1 MNPALAS
8 MLERYSCESADDY
21 DRALREIIQEI
32 ALLGLWRSKFYE
44 RAAFYGGS
52 ALRILHG
59 LDRFSEDLDF
69 SLLRP
74 RPGFALGRY
83 LAAAGDELLAF
94 GFEVEVEEKIKRA
107 GGQIRSA
114 FIKGGTKR
122 LMLDIRVPDSL
133 VSRIP
138 ANQRVKVKLELDVD
152 PPGGFETEARTLY
165 QPVPFSVRA
174 FSPPDLLAGKLHAV
188 LCRRWKRRVKGRD
201 WYDLAWF
208 LARRTPVR
216 LAHLEARLVQTG
228 DWEPQGSLAPD
239 DLLGLLSKSIDAT
252 DFRAA
257 RSDVEPFLKDPRS
270 TDLWSPDFF
279 QDLVRDRLETLTG
292 SK

>member
-1 MNPALAS
+1 
-8 MLERYSCESADDY
+8 MLERYRCESADDY

-74 RPGFALGRY
+74 RPGFSPDRY

-114 FIKGGTKR
+114 FIKGTTRK
-122 LMLDIRVPDSL
+122 LMLDIRVPESI

-165 QPVPFSVRA
+165 QPVPFSVLA

-188 LCRRWKRRVKGRD
+188 LCRRWKKRVKGRD
-201 WYDLAWF
+201 WYDLVWF
-208 LARRTPVR
+208 LARQTPVR
-216 LAHLEARLVQTG
+216 LAHLKARLVQTG
-228 DWEPQGSLAPD
+228 DWPSRKPLTRKA
-239 DLLGLLSKSIDAT
+239 LSALLSKTIAST
-252 DFRAA
+252 DFKSA
-257 RSDVEPFLKDPRS
+257 RTDVDPFLKDPQS
-270 TDLWSPDFF
+270 TDLWSPSFF
-279 QDLVRDRLETLTG
+279 QDLVRDRLKTI
-292 SK
+292 

>member
-1 MNPALAS
+1 MNPALSA
-8 MLERYSCESADDY
+8 MLERYRCESADDY

-74 RPGFALGRY
+74 NHGFSLKRY

-94 GFEVEVEEKIKRA
+94 GFEVDVEEKIKRA

-114 FIKGGTKR
+114 FIKGGTKK
-122 LMLDIRVPDSL
+122 LMLDIRVPDSI

-152 PPGGFETEARTLY
+152 PPPGFETEARTLY
-165 QPVPFSVRA
+165 QPVPFSVLA
-174 FSPPDLLAGKLHAV
+174 FSQPDLLAGKLHAV
-188 LCRRWKRRVKGRD
+188 LCRRWKKRVKGRD
-201 WYDLAWF
+201 WYDLVWF
-208 LARRTPVR
+208 LARQTPVR
-216 LAHLEARLVQTG
+216 LAHLEARLIQTN
-228 DWEPQGSLAPD
+228 DWPPKKPLTKKALSS
-239 DLLGLLSKSIDAT
+239 LLSKSIDST
-252 DFRAA
+252 DFESA
-257 RSDVEPFLKDPRS
+257 RTDVDPFLNDPQV
-270 TDLWSPDFF
+270 TALWSPTFF
-279 QDLVRDRLETLTG
+279 HDLIRDRLKTI
-292 SK
+292 

>member
-1 MNPALAS
+1 MNPALSA
-8 MLERYSCESADDY
+8 MIERYQCESADDY

-44 RAAFYGGS
+44 RAACYGGS

-74 RPGFALGRY
+74 QPGFVLDRY

-94 GFEVEVEEKIKRA
+94 GFEVEALEKLKRA

-114 FIKGGTKR
+114 FIKGGTRR
-122 LMLDIRVPDSL
+122 LMLEIKVPDSI

-152 PPGGFETEARTLY
+152 PPGDFETEARTLY
-165 QPVPFSVRA
+165 QPVPFSVLA
-174 FSPPDLLAGKLHAV
+174 FKQPDLLAG
-188 LCRRWKRRVKGRD
+188 
-201 WYDLAWF
+201 
-208 LARRTPVR
+208 
-216 LAHLEARLVQTG
+216 
-228 DWEPQGSLAPD
+228 QGP
-239 DLLGLLSKSIDAT
+239 G
-252 DFRAA
+252 
-257 RSDVEPFLKDPRS
+257 
-270 TDLWSPDFF
+270 
-279 QDLVRDRLETLTG
+279 LVRPGLVPRPAGARPPGPPAGAPGPDRRPG
-292 SK
+292 AG